1 MNPKI
6 QQLGLQ
12 LVQRPK
18 IRPKK
23 QLDLTGAEGQQI
35 VLSETKLVLRTHA
48 KTFKKLADILYTLY
62 LGNPE

>member
-6 QQLGLQ
+6 QQLGLK

-18 IRPKK
+18 IKPKK
-23 QLDLTGAEGQQI
+23 QLDLTGLEGQQI

-48 KTFKKLADILYTLY
+48 KTFKKLADM
-62 LGNPE
+62 

>member
-48 KTFKKLADILYTLY
+48 KTFKKLADI
-62 LGNPE
+62 